1 VGRGTGDK
9 WGGGGV
15 ETYGEKQQK
24 RNQKHGKEVKK
35 TKQILKELQ
44 YKFLTYRV
52 GNIKK
57 FFKLNIGHI

>member
-1 VGRGTGDK
+1 VGLETN
-9 WGGGGV
+9 GGGGGGM

-24 RNQKHGKEVKK
+24 RNQKHGKEVNK

-52 GNIKK
+52 GNIKT
-57 FFKLNIGHI
+57 FF